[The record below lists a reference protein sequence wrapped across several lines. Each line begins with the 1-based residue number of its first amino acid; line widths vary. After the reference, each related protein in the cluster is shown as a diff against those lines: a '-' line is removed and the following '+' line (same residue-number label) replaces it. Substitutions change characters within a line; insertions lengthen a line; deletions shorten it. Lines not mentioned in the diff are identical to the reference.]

1 MNKEVCNHFCKSAA
15 DPQVNINST
24 KDNGFSVL
32 MQLCMQ
38 NRASYFQQSFEA
50 LLLVD
55 GIDVTIRDGEKTNA
69 LHLLCQFNGQRSL
82 SNITELVKK
91 GIDPKITDMFG
102 YNSLYCYCKSI

>member
-91 GIDPKITDMFG
+91 GIDPKITDMFA